1 MKKLKKIKWN
11 PKRSLSLQLF
21 WGYMIPFVVLA
32 IAVASFI
39 FYISNNIINKQV
51 LPQFNERLTENAKN
65 FVGNLDPVLIENV
78 STSPEKYG
86 DELIQK
92 LNKFVEDRK
101 GIEYVYVLARGDD
114 GSERI
119 VALNGSKDLMVES
132 PFTDDQAYSLDNHTE
147 VLSDIYKDKWG
158 IHKSFFL
165 PIPNT
170 NAIVGIDM
178 DASFISE
185 LQNNIMLYII
195 SMFVIMFIIGLICAI
210 VIGKQ
215 ISKPVE
221 TLLNHTR
228 EFAKGDLSNAIVVKR
243 EDEIGE
249 LSKGFEYMRENLSH
263 IINNVRLNAQN
274 INNTSVAL
282 KIAFDEMVESYNQ
295 IVNGTKEEAAASE
308 QRANHID
315 SVSNMINDLSET
327 IHSLNEQTNQINE
340 FTKQANILAEQGTKQ
355 VQDTKGQMNKIKQ
368 NGQANNDN
376 LASLE
381 KDVEEINNVVA
392 LIRDIASQ
400 INLLS
405 LNASIEAARAG
416 DAGRGFAV
424 VAQEVQK
431 LAGQTDQS
439 INIISEAI
447 ERINNQ
453 TARVIINN
461 NESFNDIVKG
471 VNIVENSGLL
481 FNEIFESVEKL
492 SNTVECSVRNS
503 HTIVASADES
513 LASIQQIAAI
523 SEESVATTEEISAA
537 SIQQSMTMESLKEQ
551 NESLSK
557 QADELEKMVNQFKT
571 V

>member
-1 MKKLKKIKWN
+1 MKKIKWN
-11 PKRSLSLQLF
+11 PKRSLSMQLF
-21 WGYMIPFVVLA
+21 WGYIIPFVVLA
-32 IAVASFI
+32 LAVAGFI
-39 FYISNNIINKQV
+39 FYISNSIINKEV
-51 LPQFNERLTENAKN
+51 LPQFDERLSQNAQSLA
-65 FVGNLDPVLIENV
+65 GSLDAALIENV
-78 STSPEKYG
+78 SKSPEKYG
-86 DELIQK
+86 EELIQK
-92 LNKFVEDRK
+92 LDQFIGQKK
-101 GIEYVYVLARGDD
+101 GIEYVYVLKRGED

-132 PFTDDQAYSLDNHTE
+132 PFTEDQANSIENRTE
-147 VLSDIYKDKWG
+147 VLSDIYEDKWG

-165 PIPNT
+165 PIPNSD
-170 NAIVGIDM
+170 AIVGIDM
-178 DASFISE
+178 DASFISK
-185 LQNNIMLYII
+185 LQNKIIMYII
-195 SMFVIMFIIGLICAI
+195 GMFVLMFITGLICAI

-215 ISKPVE
+215 ISKPIE
-221 TLLNHTR
+221 TLLDHTR
-228 EFAKGDLSNAIVVKR
+228 EFANGDLSKNIVVKR
-243 EDEIGE
+243 EDELGE
-249 LSKGFEYMRENLSH
+249 LSKGFEYMRENLSN
-263 IINNVRLNAQN
+263 IINNVRLNAQT
-274 INNTSVAL
+274 INNTSASLKVA
-282 KIAFDEMVESYNQ
+282 FNEMVESYDQ
-295 IVNGTKEEAAASE
+295 IVSGTKEEAAASE

-327 IHSLNEQTNQINE
+327 IRSMNEQTNQMNE
-340 FTKQANILAEQGTKQ
+340 FTKQANILAEQGTSQ
-355 VQDTKGQMNKIKQ
+355 VQDAKGQMNKIQQ
-368 NGQANNDN
+368 NGQSNNEN

-381 KDVEEINNVVA
+381 KDVEEINNVVS

-416 DAGRGFAV
+416 DAGKGFAV

-439 INIISEAI
+439 INVISEAI

-453 TARVIINN
+453 TAKVIINN

-471 VNIVENSGLL
+471 VTIVENSGLI

-492 SNTVECSVRNS
+492 SNTVEFSVRNS
-503 HTIVASADES
+503 NTIVTAADES

-551 NESLSK
+551 NNSLAK
-557 QADELEKMVNQFKT
+557 QAEELEKMVNRFKT